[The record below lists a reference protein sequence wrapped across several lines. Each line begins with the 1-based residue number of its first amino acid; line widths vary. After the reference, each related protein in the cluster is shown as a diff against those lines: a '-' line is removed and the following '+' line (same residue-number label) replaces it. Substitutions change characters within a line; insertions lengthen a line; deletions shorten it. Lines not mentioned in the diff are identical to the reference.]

1 VGPDSGP
8 TASCGG
14 LHARPAGSSVEVLF
28 LCGGGQCAC
37 RLRLLRVIIRSND
50 QASLHNSS
58 RSQFQLNEIGIYYLH
73 VELRRLGAE
82 KARER
87 FR

>member
-1 VGPDSGP
+1 MGPDSGP

-37 RLRLLRVIIRSND
+37 RLRLLRVIIRS
-50 QASLHNSS
+50 SLHNRS
-58 RSQFQLNEIGIYYLH
+58 RSQFQLNEIGIYYWH